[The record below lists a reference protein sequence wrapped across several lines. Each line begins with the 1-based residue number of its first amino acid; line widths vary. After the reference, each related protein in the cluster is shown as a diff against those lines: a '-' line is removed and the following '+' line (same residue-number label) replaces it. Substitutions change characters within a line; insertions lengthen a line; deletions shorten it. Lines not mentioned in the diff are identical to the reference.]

1 MPGVGKVPA
10 RSLLLNILDQFQ
22 NLLISFVWPLLRM
35 DLSSAS
41 EEDNPSFDVRVEE
54 LLQNRPST
62 NPEGFITHNTGK
74 LKLY

>member
-1 MPGVGKVPA
+1 
-10 RSLLLNILDQFQ
+10 
-22 NLLISFVWPLLRM
+22 M